1 MSDLFSSLFLMLG
14 IANGAIVTGLLM
26 AKKQRSQANWILC
39 LFIFLLLIRSLI
51 YVLGKE
57 QIFDPFSWLYVP
69 PLEIS
74 LAYGPCVFLYFTYL
88 TQRHFNPR
96 DLIHFL
102 PVALQASYYLG
113 LFLVSPEVSEQWA
126 LNHHVTWVAY
136 AETLLTVIS
145 LTAYLLFCWQG
156 YQEYQLWLEDNH
168 SDSEDFRL
176 TWLNTFLGVSSI
188 YSVIWAGV
196 SLSGFWIQTSYQSHF
211 LLFAVQ
217 SILLCFLSFESWR
230 FSQTRYPPK
239 RSGNAEKQ
247 PETNVENTVT
257 PHPQQKN
264 LRLSEAWFEQ
274 IIQQQC
280 WREPGLT
287 LAQLAKRLG
296 TNTTTLSYVIN
307 EGQQENF
314 NAAINRLR
322 VAFICQTL
330 EEMPE
335 QPDLL
340 SLAQE
345 AGFNSK
351 NSFNR
356 NFKRFTGQ
364 TPTEYIVSI
373 STKS

>member
-1 MSDLFSSLFLMLG
+1 MSDLFSSFVLLLG
-14 IANGAIVTGLLM
+14 IANGAIVVGLLM

-57 QIFDPFSWLYVP
+57 QIFDPFSWFYVL

-88 TQRHFNPR
+88 TQRHFNLR
-96 DLIHFL
+96 DLIHFV
-102 PVALQASYYLG
+102 PVGLQVCYYLG
-113 LFLVSPEVSEQWA
+113 LFLAPSQISEQWT
-126 LNHHVTWVAY
+126 LNHHVTWIAY
-136 AETLLTVIS
+136 TETLLTVVS

-156 YQEYQLWLEDNH
+156 YRDYQLWLEDNH

-230 FSQTRYPPK
+230 FSQTRYPPIT
-239 RSGNAEKQ
+239 SIDTEEHAEK
-247 PETNVENTVT
+247 TVENGVS

-264 LRLSEAWFEQ
+264 LKLSEAWFEQ

-322 VAFICQTL
+322 VTFICQTL
-330 EEMPE
+330 EENSE
-335 QPDLL
+335 QPNLFR
-340 SLAQE
+340 LAQE